1 MPPPGFGH
9 VYSTDYVGGWA
20 SILPFEGWTEA
31 DTKRLEKFLQ
41 NVVGDEA
48 EP

>member
-1 MPPPGFGH
+1 MTPPGLATFIRRTTWG
-9 VYSTDYVGGWA
+9 A